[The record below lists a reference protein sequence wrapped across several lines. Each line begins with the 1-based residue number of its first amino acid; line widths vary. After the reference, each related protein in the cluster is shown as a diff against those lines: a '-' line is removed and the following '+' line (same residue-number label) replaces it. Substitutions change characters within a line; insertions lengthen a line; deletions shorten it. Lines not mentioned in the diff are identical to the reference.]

1 MYELRHA
8 LWITSAALQTVGKH
22 QPLTGF
28 IDQDRGGDGRLAT
41 ISIPTG
47 TYRRLFKRL
56 DWFAILPQPPE
67 TAAMPGNLE
76 TPEARQAALRE
87 VRRMLHRKALLAE
100 LAHKQDP
107 HHRDIVE
114 RLAER
119 QEATSLH
126 MMLSRLHAADIADI
140 LEGLP
145 YDERERVWELVR
157 DDRGGEVLIE
167 ANDAVRHWLI
177 EALDEANMARVLSQL
192 DAEDLA
198 WLADDLPRPALEARL
213 AQLSSSERQ
222 WVASALGY
230 DEESVG
236 YLMTREVASAP
247 VRLTVGE
254 LTQRLRSEGSLPE
267 QTDAIYIVDSRGVL
281 QGRITLDKLLLAAP
295 EAALADAIEREIVSF
310 RPDDKAGEAAS
321 AFERYDLVSAPVVNH
336 RRQLIGR
343 LTIDTMVDWIRE
355 SSHEDLLGA
364 AGLSEEEDLY
374 APVRESARNRA
385 WWLVLNLCTAFIASR
400 VIGLFESTIE
410 QLVALATLMP
420 IVASIGGN
428 TGNQTTTLIIR
439 ALALQQIRNDNVT
452 FVYRKEIAVSLLN
465 GLGLGLLV
473 ALFALLL
480 YGDLNLAMT
489 IALAMV
495 ICLFFAAIV
504 GVTVPLALRRFNRDP
519 VLGSSTLVTAFTDAL
534 GFFVFLGLAT
544 ILLV

>member
-1 MYELRHA
+1 
-8 LWITSAALQTVGKH
+8 
-22 QPLTGF
+22 
-28 IDQDRGGDGRLAT
+28 
-41 ISIPTG
+41 
-47 TYRRLFKRL
+47 
-56 DWFAILPQPPE
+56 
-67 TAAMPGNLE
+67 MPGNLE

>member
-47 TYRRLFKRL
+47 TYRRHFKRL

-439 ALALQQIRNDNVT
+439 ALALQQIRNDNVS